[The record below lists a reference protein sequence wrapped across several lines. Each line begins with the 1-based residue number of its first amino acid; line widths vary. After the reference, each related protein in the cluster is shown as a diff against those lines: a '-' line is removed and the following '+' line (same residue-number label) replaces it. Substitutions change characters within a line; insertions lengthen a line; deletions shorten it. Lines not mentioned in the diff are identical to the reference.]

1 MPLILLSFTP
11 FAAFT
16 LLGHFASVELGLWA
30 AAVLALGLV
39 LSDWLRPGG
48 SIKVIEAG
56 SAAIFCALALYSLT
70 VKSPEGLTPVRM
82 LANGGLFFVSLL
94 SLANGK
100 PFTLQYSRETASTKA
115 LNSPMFLKENYR
127 VAGVWVGN
135 DDNQV
140 LGHGETGGTT
150 ALPIWGDYMKVAAAA
165 YPNHDF
171 QAPTDIEF
179 RRVDKASG
187 LLADANTVDAYFQPF
202 RTGTAPERTFS
213 EQTVEK
219 KARQAARDDTF

>member
-127 VAGVWVGN
+127 VAGVWVGVFAILFLAN
-135 DDNQV
+135 
-140 LGHGETGGTT
+140 
-150 ALPIWGDYMKVAAAA
+150 VAAMIIPATPVWLERA
-165 YPNHDF
+165 IVYGALIGGFAFTAWQIRSLRD
-171 QAPTDIEF
+171 Q
-179 RRVDKASG
+179 RRAED
-187 LLADANTVDAYFQPF
+187 
-202 RTGTAPERTFS
+202 
-213 EQTVEK
+213 
-219 KARQAARDDTF
+219 